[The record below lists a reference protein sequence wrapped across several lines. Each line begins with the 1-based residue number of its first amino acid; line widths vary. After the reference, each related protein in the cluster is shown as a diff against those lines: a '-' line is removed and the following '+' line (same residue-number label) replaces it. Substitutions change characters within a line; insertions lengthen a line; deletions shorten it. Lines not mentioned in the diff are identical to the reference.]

1 MGYSMIDKGG
11 MNKLGKM
18 REKVKQELEHIP
30 GNDPAQKEL
39 RMVYW
44 MARMHSLGKKS
55 QDDLSREDVLRESV
69 KAVKEDFPEFRPD
82 YDKRFFHC

>member
-1 MGYSMIDKGG
+1 MSKMVDTAGI
-11 MNKLGKM
+11 NKLGKM
-18 REKVKQELEHIP
+18 RERVKLELERIP
-30 GNDPAQKEL
+30 GDNPAQKEL

-55 QDDLSREDVLRESV
+55 HDNLSREDVLRESV
-69 KAVKEDFPEFRPD
+69 KAVKEDFPDFKPN